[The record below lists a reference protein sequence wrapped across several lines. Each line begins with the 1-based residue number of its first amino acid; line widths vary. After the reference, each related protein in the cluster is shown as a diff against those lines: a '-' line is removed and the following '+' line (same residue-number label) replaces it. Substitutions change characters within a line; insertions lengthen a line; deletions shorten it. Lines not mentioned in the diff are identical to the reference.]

1 MTGKVIFSRDE
12 MFKLNRDKLR
22 SRGVEIEDIAKIAFF
37 QQSKYNKD
45 ISMKTCIES
54 VEKILTYRDIFHI
67 VQLSIDIDILTEKKM
82 FSSPI
87 QEIMEADLGMFGIDE
102 ILGLNIAANY
112 GVIGQTNFGDID
124 VNKPGIVKELNEHGK
139 LGSAN
144 CHTFLDDVVGAL
156 AAAASTRVAQIQ
168 SEEQAERNPNVT
180 YIKLDL

>member
-67 VQLSIDIDILTEKKM
+67 VQLSIDIDILTEK
-82 FSSPI
+82 
-87 QEIMEADLGMFGIDE
+87 
-102 ILGLNIAANY
+102 
-112 GVIGQTNFGDID
+112 D
-124 VNKPGIVKELNEHGK
+124 VFFAY
-139 LGSAN
+139 S
-144 CHTFLDDVVGAL
+144 
-156 AAAASTRVAQIQ
+156 
-168 SEEQAERNPNVT
+168 RNNGGGFRYVW
-180 YIKLDL
+180 Y

>member
-1 MTGKVIFSRDE
+1 MNTKIILSREE
-12 MFKLNRDKLR
+12 MFKLNLEKLR

-45 ISMKTCIES
+45 ISMTTCIES

-124 VNKPGIVKELNEHGK
+124 VNKPGIVQELNELGK
-139 LGSAN
+139 VGSGT

-168 SEEQAERNPNVT
+168 SEEQAELDPNIT
-180 YIKLDL
+180 YMKLDL